1 MSFPYFLDLSFD
13 SEKATV
19 DSLGRSSFSSS
30 SPSPTPDPP
39 TPTPT
44 YVWKTNS
51 AQAVDGNY
59 YHFEFRIASVEDGH
73 TEEEITEHFSTGTFN
88 EVCQGKSDSYTYVY
102 KLTGVVGTGTGGY
115 SGVDINSPSSLP
127 VTTTVRHTYGMGN
140 YDVLGTVEIAL
151 INDSDSSFMSSVVH
165 FSDTL
170 GTTQFMISVI

>member
-51 AQAVDGNY
+51 AQALDGNS
-59 YHFEFRIASVEDGH
+59 YHFEFRIASVADGH
-73 TEEEITEHFSTGTFN
+73 TEEEITEHFSTGTFKEN
-88 EVCQGKSDSYTYVY
+88 CQGKSDSYTYVY
-102 KLTGVVGTGTGGY
+102 RLTGNSGTY
-115 SGVDINSPSSLP
+115 NSQDLISPTSLP
-127 VTTTVRHTYGMGN
+127 VTITVQYKYGMSTP
-140 YDVLGTVEIAL
+140 DVLGTVEIVL
-151 INDSDSSFMSSVVH
+151 IKDSDSSSMSSVVH